1 MTFDF
6 HSFIEKGALASK
18 SNNITSS
25 GINSD
30 IDNVQQS
37 ISGLN
42 GDGDTEKDKNVSNAG
57 QQGYDMSA
65 VVSQSLVIYIYI
77 SLNKKIN

>member
-30 IDNVQQS
+30 VENAQQSS
-37 ISGLN
+37 ISGGFN
-42 GDGDTEKDKNVSNAG
+42 GDGDTEKDKSLSNAG
-57 QQGYDMSA
+57 QQGSDMSA
-65 VVSQSLVIYIYI
+65 VVSQSLVLDIFKIY
-77 SLNKKIN
+77 K